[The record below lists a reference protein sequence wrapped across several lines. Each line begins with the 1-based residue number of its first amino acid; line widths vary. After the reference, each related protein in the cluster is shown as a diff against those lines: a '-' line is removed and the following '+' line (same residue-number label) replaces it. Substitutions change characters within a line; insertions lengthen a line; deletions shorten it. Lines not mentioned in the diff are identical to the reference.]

1 MRSALPL
8 LLAACA
14 ATAQRPDPRDGRD
27 NPLADDPAAVA
38 GGQKI
43 FSSSCGACHGATGE
57 GGRGPNLRDGKVV
70 RKLTD
75 RDLFASIRKGVPGT
89 DMPGSPLPDPQIWQL
104 VAYVRALG
112 APASEMKLPGDA
124 QAGADVFYHKGGCVR
139 CHAIAGQGGKLGPD
153 LTNIGAQRSAGH
165 LREAILLPSERLAAG
180 YQPATAVLAGGRTL
194 SGVVRNYTNYSVQ
207 FQDSEGQLHL
217 LDAAD
222 LKDLRLE
229 RESPMPSDYS
239 KRLTPAEVD
248 NLLAFL
254 ARQAVRPEFLPQRD
268 SARRSSR

>member
-1 MRSALPL
+1 MRFALLL

-14 ATAQRPDPRDGRD
+14 ATAQRPDARGDRD
-27 NPLADDPAAVA
+27 NPLADNPTAIAD
-38 GGQKI
+38 GQKT

-89 DMPGSPLPDPQIWQL
+89 DMPGSTLPDPQIWQL

-112 APASEMKLPGDA
+112 APASEMRLPGDA

-180 YQPATAVLAGGRTL
+180 YQPAKAVLADGRTL
-194 SGVVRNYTNYSVQ
+194 RGVVRNYTNYSVQ
-207 FQDSEGQLHL
+207 FQDTEGQLHL
-217 LDAAD
+217 LDTAD

-229 RESPMPSDYS
+229 RESPMPADYS
-239 KRLTPAEVD
+239 KRLTPADVN

-254 ARQAVRPEFLPQRD
+254 ARQAVRPDFRPARD
-268 SARRSSR
+268 NARRSSR